1 MNTISIT
8 KLSTALSKV
17 SADFT
22 ITRGITNAYTITLLD
37 SAGEAYENSTVA
49 SWQIIG
55 AQDFSTATPVLIGNS
70 ATATENVLT
79 ASIDANTT
87 ELNTYL
93 NGKKSMAGFI
103 SLVGFDADGVA
114 VELITVQ
121 ATFNNSLYESDAE
134 PTSVEDGLYY
144 IKAQVDA
151 LINAL
156 YTKAEIDAMMATVY
170 SKDETDALINAITPV
185 NLPLEID
192 STEYANAITI
202 STPSAYVKA
211 FKDVIDTAGDNTL
224 TINESI
230 TGDAGNVLTFETWI
244 RVNFAV
250 DTIVLNNLTPID
262 MPDSLELEEGFWTY
276 HCFVVRVSIVD
287 GVTSK
292 LISYSHSFADTEA
305 II

>member
-22 ITRGITNAYTITLLD
+22 ITRGITNAYSITLLD
-37 SAGEAYENSTVA
+37 QDGEAYDTSAVS
-49 SWQIIG
+49 SWQILG
-55 AQDFSTATPVLIGNS
+55 AHDFSTATPVLIGNP
-70 ATATENVLT
+70 AAAVDNVLT
-79 ASIDANTT
+79 ANIDANTT
-87 ELNTYL
+87 ELTAYL
-93 NGKKSMAGFI
+93 NGKQSMAGFI
-103 SLVGFDADGVA
+103 SIVGLDAELNA
-114 VELITVQ
+114 VELITVE
-121 ATFNNSLYESDAE
+121 AIFNNSVYQSDAE
-134 PTSVEDGLYY
+134 PTQVGENLYY
-144 IKAQVDA
+144 LQAQVDA
-151 LINAL
+151 MINAL

-170 SKDETDALINAITPV
+170 TKAETDAIINAITPV
-185 NLPLEID
+185 NLLVEVD
-192 STEYANAITI
+192 ATEYANAITI
-202 STPSAYVKA
+202 SNPTAYVKV

-224 TINESI
+224 TINETL
-230 TGDAGNVLTFETWI
+230 TGNADNVLTFETWI

-250 DTIVLNNLTPID
+250 DTIVLDNLTPVD
-262 MPDSLELEEGFWTY
+262 MPDSLELETGFWTY